1 MNAVN
6 PLSDSGI
13 VWGWE
18 GFIKWENL
26 MSHSEFSNETVTEG
40 RKGRMIEGCII

>member
-13 VWGWE
+13 VLG
-18 GFIKWENL
+18 L
-26 MSHSEFSNETVTEG
+26 G
-40 RKGRMIEGCII
+40 RIHKMGKLDVAQ